1 MTATAPQAIPAGLP
15 PGAFSVSQLIDV
27 LRDVSNQTLF
37 GAVGTAAVVTSATTY
52 TSATGASQIFTK
64 NRSSALTDVIGLI
77 LVAGFRSTST
87 APITTIAISD
97 GTTDWPAA
105 IIAYNTVLEHM
116 AFGGMARMTGLA
128 AGTYTM
134 TLRAKESAATGSWTL
149 NSGDP
154 VSMMLM
160 EVPVSQV

>member
-1 MTATAPQAIPAGLP
+1 MTATLPQAIPAGLP

-27 LRDVSNQTLF
+27 LRDVSNQNLF
-37 GAVGTAAVVTSATTY
+37 SAIGTASLTASATSY
-52 TSATGASQIFTK
+52 TSATGAAQSFTK
-64 NRSSALTDVIGLI
+64 NRGSTLTDVLGII

-87 APITTIAISD
+87 VPLTTIAIND

-105 IIAYNTVLEHM
+105 VIAYNTLLEHLS
-116 AFGGMARMTGLA
+116 FGGVARMTGLA
-128 AGTYTM
+128 AGSYTM

-149 NSGDP
+149 NSGDT

-160 EVPVSQV
+160 EVPVSQI